1 MSILS
6 IQSSVAYGHVGNGA
20 AVFSLRRLGFEVW
33 PVNTV
38 HFSNHPGHGAW
49 RGRTATHDEVSDVI
63 AGVGERGAFA
73 RCRAVLSGYLGAAET
88 GPVVLAAVAA
98 VKAANPQALYCC
110 DPVMGD
116 VEEGLYVAPAVA
128 RFFRGQAVPTADIVV
143 PNAFELAVLAGR
155 PVESTEDAL
164 AAARAVLAKGPSL
177 VVVTS
182 VVSAAAPDT
191 IGNLAVGGDGAWHVT
206 TPRLPT
212 TAKGAG
218 DAFAALFL
226 GRYLETR
233 DAGAALSAAAS
244 SLYAVIEA
252 TSSAGAGELL
262 LVAAQDALAAPPSR
276 FVAEHIDTGHE
287 PTGREA
293 PDSIEPPP

>member
-20 AVFSLRRLGFEVW
+20 AVFPLRRLGFEVW

-49 RGRTATHDEVSDVI
+49 RGRTAPPDEVSEII

-98 VKAANPQALYCC
+98 VKAANAQALYCC

-116 VEEGLYVAPAVA
+116 AEEGLYVAPAVA
-128 RFFRGQAVPTADIVV
+128 RFFRSQAVPAADIVV
-143 PNAFELAVLAGR
+143 PNAFELATLAGR

-164 AAARAVLAKGPSL
+164 AAARAVLAAGPSL

-182 VVSAAAPDT
+182 LVPAAAPDT
-191 IGNLAVGGDGAWHVT
+191 IGNLAVGGDAAWQVT

-218 DAFAALFL
+218 DVFAALFL
-226 GRYLETR
+226 GHFLETR
-233 DAGAALSAAAS
+233 DVPTALADAVS
-244 SLYAVIEA
+244 SVYAVIEA
-252 TSSAGAGELL
+252 TSAAGAGELL
-262 LVAAQDALAAPPSR
+262 VVAAQDAMVAPPSR
-276 FVAEHIDTGHE
+276 FSAERVDAG
-287 PTGREA
+287 
-293 PDSIEPPP
+293 

>member
-20 AVFSLRRLGFEVW
+20 AVFPLRRLGFEVW

-49 RGRTATHDEVSDVI
+49 RGRTATPNEVSDVI
-63 AGVGERGAFA
+63 TGIGELGAFT
-73 RCRAVLSGYLGAAET
+73 RCRAVLSGYLGTAET

-98 VKAANPQALYCC
+98 VKAANPRALYCC

-116 VEEGLYVAPAVA
+116 AEEGLYVPAAVVH
-128 RFFRGQAVPTADIVV
+128 FFRSQAVPAADILV
-143 PNAFELAVLAGR
+143 PNVFELATLAGR
-155 PVESTEDAL
+155 PVESAEDAM
-164 AAARAVLAKGPSL
+164 AAARVMLEAGPSL

-182 VVSAAAPDT
+182 LVSAAAPGT
-191 IGNLAVGGDGAWHVT
+191 IGILAVDGGNAWQVT

-212 TAKGAG
+212 TTKGAG

-226 GRYLETR
+226 GHYLETR
-233 DAGAALSAAAS
+233 DVPAALADAAS
-244 SLYAVIEA
+244 ALHAVIEA
-252 TSSAGAGELL
+252 TSAAGAGELQ
-262 LVAAQDALAAPPSR
+262 LVAAQDAMVAPPSR
-276 FVAEHIDTGHE
+276 FAAERFDTGHKSMG
-287 PTGREA
+287 TGT
-293 PDSIEPPP
+293 PDPI